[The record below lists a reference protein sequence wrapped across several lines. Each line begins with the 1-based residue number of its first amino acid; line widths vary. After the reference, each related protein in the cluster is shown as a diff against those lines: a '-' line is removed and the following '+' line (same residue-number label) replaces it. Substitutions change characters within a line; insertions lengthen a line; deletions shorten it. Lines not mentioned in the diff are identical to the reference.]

1 MAKTTKELR
10 YDELFMEYKVLHK
23 IDSSSADER
32 FKQLFEAKVQVCAEK
47 LYGGDVEHPVLHK
60 SLYNNLVSDKRS
72 RFKKVDE
79 YYGYLPDAN
88 LRKQLVDL
96 IDTLLPAE
104 YRRKKRTT
112 GDISRPD
119 KAYWMYSEDDI
130 REIESVDT
138 LNKFFNG
145 LATEKSRA
153 SEKNMDFLGL
163 DSLEEVRSHFD
174 RLREVGRQ
182 HKEALE
188 KPRLSNSLQDKLDK
202 GKSVTLSQAE
212 LEELRKLLG

>member
-10 YDELFMEYKVLHK
+10 YDELFMEYKILHK
-23 IDSSSADER
+23 IDSDNADER
-32 FKQLFEAKVQVCAEK
+32 FKQLFKAKLQRCAEE

-60 SLYNNLVSDKRS
+60 ALYNNLVSDKRS

-96 IDTLLPAE
+96 IDTLLPADK
-104 YRRKKRTT
+104 RKKQATRDTN
-112 GDISRPD
+112 RPD
-119 KAYWMYSEDDI
+119 KAYWMYSEEDVK
-130 REIESVDT
+130 EIESVET